1 VLVGRYDNCSQLKNR
16 VFSVFAGKKRCIQKI
31 GRRWDQAKVPHLLGL
46 EAHGGRL
53 EKS

>member
-1 VLVGRYDNCSQLKNR
+1 VLVGRYDNCSQFKNG
-16 VFSVFAGKKRCIQKI
+16 VFSVFVGKKRRIQKM
-31 GRRWDQAKVPHLLGL
+31 GRRWDQAKMPHLLGL